1 MARPTIGSVIEHQ
14 GRDGRTYRALRF
26 VAYGKRRHVS
36 LGPVSMADAERE
48 LSHVI
53 ADVQRG
59 KWQPPTAVQPPREPE
74 PLPTFHEFSAE
85 WWTLHVGDWQPK
97 TVTDYRWRLEQN
109 LLPFFETM
117 RLDGITFDTVER
129 YIAAKRSEKQPLG
142 ASSINKTVILLAA
155 ILETAVERE
164 LIGRNPA
171 KGKRRRLRERAPV
184 RSYLDAAGQITA
196 LLDAA
201 ANWIGRRPRSGHTS
215 SVARCWRR

>member
-1 MARPTIGSVIEHQ
+1 
-14 GRDGRTYRALRF
+14 
-26 VAYGKRRHVS
+26 
-36 LGPVSMADAERE
+36 
-48 LSHVI
+48 
-53 ADVQRG
+53 
-59 KWQPPTAVQPPREPE
+59 
-74 PLPTFHEFSAE
+74 
-85 WWTLHVGDWQPK
+85 
-97 TVTDYRWRLEQN
+97 
-109 LLPFFETM
+109 M

-201 ANWIGRRPRSGHTS
+201 ANWIGRRPRSGT
-215 SVARCWRR
+215 RRASRDAGDADVRRAANR